1 METGVKTNE
10 DMYPLNHDFFLLS
23 FFLLFFFFLISQLR
37 RVVCLVGN
45 KSKKTSLKSPDL
57 LRVSDIPLSN
67 SASLLLVLMRSLWQC
82 IYAF

>member
-10 DMYPLNHDFFLLS
+10 DMYPLSRDFCFLS
-23 FFLLFFFFLISQLR
+23 FFLLFLFLISQLS
-37 RVVCLVGN
+37 RVVCLVWN

-82 IYAF
+82 IYVF